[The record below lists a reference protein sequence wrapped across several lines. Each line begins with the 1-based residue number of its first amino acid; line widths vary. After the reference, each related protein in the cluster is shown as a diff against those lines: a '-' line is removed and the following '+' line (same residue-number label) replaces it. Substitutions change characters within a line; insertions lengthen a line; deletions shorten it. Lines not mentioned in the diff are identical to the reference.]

1 MNFDNIFFLLLY
13 ELLLE
18 EVDILSTVLTT
29 DSPKLLGS
37 KRRNSLSPPSRT
49 PFYPKLG
56 DKIENYCHFCCQGK
70 KWFKS
75 LLFEGICM
83 AWKNVGLLQM
93 GRVIIRAS
101 RLNRRLMVTNVVLKN
116 QIKIRNEEK
125 RFSKI
130 LTKIMV
136 SVG

>member
-1 MNFDNIFFLLLY
+1 MIP
-13 ELLLE
+13 
-18 EVDILSTVLTT
+18 VLTT
-29 DSPKLLGS
+29 ESPKLLGS
-37 KRRNSLSPPSRT
+37 KRRNSLSPPSHT
-49 PFYPKLG
+49 SFYSKLG

-75 LLFEGICM
+75 LLFEGICL
-83 AWKNVGLLQM
+83 ARKNVVSLQM
-93 GRVIIRAS
+93 GRVIIRAL

-116 QIKIRNEEK
+116 HIKIRKSLHRLFSLQNEEK
-125 RFSKI
+125 KCSKI